1 MRNLDQV
8 RIAVNPSVSRDQLF
22 SFYERNDVCE
32 KGYGKEVAARVLDH
46 SSLIVAA
53 FDGDLLIGIARAMFD
68 GLHAQIVEFC
78 LELEYQ
84 GEGLVYHNGSL
95 IESDRVGLGKKIG
108 DVLINELR
116 TIGAY
121 FISTVAL
128 EDVEEH
134 FYQSLG
140 FKLNSGSLDY
150 VIDKRPYVQPGSEGD
165 RE

>member
-1 MRNLDQV
+1 MRSLEEIQV
-8 RIAVNPSVSRDQLF
+8 AVSPSISPDQLF

-32 KGYGKEVAARVLDH
+32 KGYGKEVAARVLH
-46 SSLIVAA
+46 NSSLIVAA
-53 FDGDLLIGIARAMFD
+53 FDDDRLIGIARAMFD

-84 GEGLVYHNGSL
+84 GEDLVYNNGSL

-108 DVLINELR
+108 NVLINELR
-116 TIGAY
+116 TMGAY

-128 EDVEEH
+128 EGVEEQ

-140 FKLNSGSLDY
+140 FRLNSGSLDY
-150 VIDKRPYVQPGSEGD
+150 VIDKRPYVQADSGGC